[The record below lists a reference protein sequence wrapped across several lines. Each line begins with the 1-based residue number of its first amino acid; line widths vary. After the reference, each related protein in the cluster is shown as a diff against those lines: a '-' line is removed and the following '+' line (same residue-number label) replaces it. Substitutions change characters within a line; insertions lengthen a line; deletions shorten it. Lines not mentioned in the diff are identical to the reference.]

1 MRILPLIATLALG
14 AAGAAAPAR
23 DPAPPVAGQTPDGR
37 PFTAKLAKA
46 LAGRTAGKPT
56 SCVHLRNVRSTRIV
70 DESAIVY
77 ELSSRNWL
85 VNFPAGG
92 CSALRADRVMV
103 TRTPSDD
110 LCRGD
115 IVRIIDPPAPIEYGS
130 CGLGDFVPYAR

>member
-1 MRILPLIATLALG
+1 MRILPLIAALTLG

-23 DPAPPVAGQTPDGR
+23 EVPPPAAGQTPDGQ
-37 PFTAKLAKA
+37 PFTPKLAQA

-56 SCVHLRNVRSTRIV
+56 GCVHLRDVRSTQIV
-70 DESAIVY
+70 DESAIIY
-77 ELSSRNWL
+77 ELNSRKWL

-92 CSALRADRVMV
+92 CSSLRRDRVMV

-130 CGLGDFVPYAR
+130 CGLGDFVPYTR